1 VNGRPKTMAKMTGIQ
16 FLEQRIE
23 KAKID
28 VVRTKQKYDEA
39 VAKLGDL
46 MDKRDGIRRDELV
59 KIIMKSNKSYDE
71 IIRFLND
78 EDADDE

>member
-1 VNGRPKTMAKMTGIQ
+1 MAKMTGIQ
-16 FLEQRIE
+16 SLEQRIE
-23 KAKID
+23 KAKMD
-28 VVRTKQKYDEA
+28 VVRTKQRYDEA

-59 KIIMKSNKSYDE
+59 KIIMKSTKSYDE

-78 EDADDE
+78 ENTDDE

>member
-1 VNGRPKTMAKMTGIQ
+1 
-16 FLEQRIE
+16 
-23 KAKID
+23 
-28 VVRTKQKYDEA
+28 
-39 VAKLGDL
+39 

>member
-1 VNGRPKTMAKMTGIQ
+1 MAKMTGIKS
-16 FLEQRIE
+16 LEQRIE
-23 KAKID
+23 KAKMD

-46 MDKRDGIRRDELV
+46 MDKRDGIRRDELI
-59 KIIMKSNKSYDE
+59 KIIMESNKSYDE

-78 EDADDE
+78 ENTDDE